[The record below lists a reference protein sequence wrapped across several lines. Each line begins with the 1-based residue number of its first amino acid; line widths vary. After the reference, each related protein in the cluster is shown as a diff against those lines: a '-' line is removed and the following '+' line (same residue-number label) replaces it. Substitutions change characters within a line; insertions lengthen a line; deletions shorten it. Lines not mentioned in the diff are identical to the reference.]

1 MDINVRSFGGEELYF
16 NFWDWGSQCG
26 GPSQDPRDPRLPSL
40 PGGCPRSPAVMA
52 PAYGDYLLGG
62 NSARYGIPSG
72 INLVT
77 PGLKPQYMD
86 EFVVGAEYEVLADLR
101 LGVSYQNRRLGRVIE
116 DTSPDGG
123 RTYIIS
129 NPSEFDAGEEQ
140 KLLAAIQSMPEGPT
154 RKALIS
160 RLQLFRDTRRFDQP
174 SRVYQAL
181 QITTTKR
188 FSRAFYVQG
197 SYTYSS
203 LRGNYPGLLSP
214 DNGQLDPN
222 ISSQYD
228 LFELLANRYGP
239 LPADRPHSVK
249 LDGYYTFDLGK
260 AGSVTTG
267 ARFSALS
274 GSPIGVLGRHALYG
288 PKEAFVLPRGSGGRT
303 AFQTPGGPARRLRA
317 KDRGHRGAG
326 LRRPAQRVQQPGGDR
341 RRRGVHD
348 RCGASR
354 HRRRRERPQVRAR
367 DLRRPADEE
376 AQLRE
381 HDRPLGAADG
391 PHRSHADVLTRGRDS
406 LGARW
411 PPPPGPALYSRDVE
425 PTERDTPEGA
435 SDGERALAPGV
446 AIGRY
451 QVERVVGAGGMG
463 VVFAARDRDLGR
475 TVALKVLRRPDNPDA
490 DARLA
495 REARAL
501 AKLTHA
507 NVVTVYD
514 VGTHEGARFLA
525 MELVEGETL
534 TAWLRRAPRP
544 WRDVVRAF
552 VDAGRGLIATHDAG
566 LVHRDF
572 KPDNVLMDRGG
583 RARVSD
589 FGLARVVDD
598 TAPTG
603 APVGHP
609 AVAITQTGAI
619 AGTPAYMAPE
629 QLLGRPV
636 DQRADQFGFAV
647 SLYEALAGKRPFGE
661 DVPSG
666 IDALAA
672 LVADVTRHR
681 PRPPPG
687 PRWLARIVLRGLEAD
702 ADLRHPSMEAMVRA
716 LERGRGRR
724 RRWTIAAAAAVAA
737 AGVALLIFAW
747 QPPAPVETWRPEPLA
762 RDRPGTTVAATISG
776 DGTTLFFASNS
787 AVSTVPRGAAGDS
800 P

>member
-1 MDINVRSFGGEELYF
+1 MLRNFTGGQLNESFGDWELLKYVHVQPDGADVCGFDDNGAPIRCAYLTRQPVHTTTFNWAAFLQDSWSILPNLTLNAGLRYEQQRISYADGFRGTPDPVAGGTFDALSLTGLFAPRVGLIYDWTKEGRSKVFANWGRFYESVPMDINVRSFGGEELYF

-181 QITTTKR
+181 QITATKR
-188 FSRAFYVQG
+188 FSRAFYMQG

-303 AFQTPGGPARRLRA
+303 AFQTQADLHVAYGRKIGGIE
-317 KDRGHRGAG
+317 
-326 LRRPAQRVQQPGGDR
+326 AQVYVDLLNVFNNQVETAVDEEYTTDAVHPVTGGD
-341 RRRGVHD
+341 
-348 RCGASR
+348 AN
-354 HRRRRERPQVRAR
+354 
-367 DLRRPADEE
+367 DLRYARAIS
-376 AQLRE
+376 
-381 HDRPLGAADG
+381 GA
-391 PHRSHADVLTRGRDS
+391 PLTR
-406 LGARW
+406 
-411 PPPPGPALYSRDVE
+411 
-425 PTERDTPEGA
+425 
-435 SDGERALAPGV
+435 
-446 AIGRY
+446 
-451 QVERVVGAGGMG
+451 
-463 VVFAARDRDLGR
+463 
-475 TVALKVLRRPDNPDA
+475 
-490 DARLA
+490 
-495 REARAL
+495 
-501 AKLTHA
+501 KL
-507 NVVTVYD
+507 NY
-514 VGTHEGARFLA
+514 G
-525 MELVEGETL
+525 
-534 TAWLRRAPRP
+534 
-544 WRDVVRAF
+544 
-552 VDAGRGLIATHDAG
+552 
-566 LVHRDF
+566 
-572 KPDNVLMDRGG
+572 N
-583 RARVSD
+583 
-589 FGLARVVDD
+589 
-598 TAPTG
+598 
-603 APVGHP
+603 
-609 AVAITQTGAI
+609 
-619 AGTPAYMAPE
+619 
-629 QLLGRPV
+629 
-636 DQRADQFGFAV
+636 
-647 SLYEALAGKRPFGE
+647 
-661 DVPSG
+661 
-666 IDALAA
+666 
-672 LVADVTRHR
+672 
-681 PRPPPG
+681 
-687 PRWLARIVLRGLEAD
+687 
-702 ADLRHPSMEAMVRA
+702 
-716 LERGRGRR
+716 
-724 RRWTIAAAAAVAA
+724 
-737 AGVALLIFAW
+737 
-747 QPPAPVETWRPEPLA
+747 
-762 RDRPGTTVAATISG
+762 TTVR
-776 DGTTLFFASNS
+776 S
-787 AVSTVPRGAAGDS
+787 APLTGRIGLMLTF
-800 P
+800 

>member
-1 MDINVRSFGGEELYF
+1 M
-16 NFWDWGSQCG
+16 
-26 GPSQDPRDPRLPSL
+26 
-40 PGGCPRSPAVMA
+40 
-52 PAYGDYLLGG
+52 
-62 NSARYGIPSG
+62 
-72 INLVT
+72 
-77 PGLKPQYMD
+77 
-86 EFVVGAEYEVLADLR
+86 
-101 LGVSYQNRRLGRVIE
+101 
-116 DTSPDGG
+116 
-123 RTYIIS
+123 
-129 NPSEFDAGEEQ
+129 
-140 KLLAAIQSMPEGPT
+140 
-154 RKALIS
+154 
-160 RLQLFRDTRRFDQP
+160 
-174 SRVYQAL
+174 
-181 QITTTKR
+181 
-188 FSRAFYVQG
+188 
-197 SYTYSS
+197 
-203 LRGNYPGLLSP
+203 
-214 DNGQLDPN
+214 
-222 ISSQYD
+222 
-228 LFELLANRYGP
+228 
-239 LPADRPHSVK
+239 
-249 LDGYYTFDLGK
+249 
-260 AGSVTTG
+260 
-267 ARFSALS
+267 
-274 GSPIGVLGRHALYG
+274 
-288 PKEAFVLPRGSGGRT
+288 
-303 AFQTPGGPARRLRA
+303 
-317 KDRGHRGAG
+317 
-326 LRRPAQRVQQPGGDR
+326 
-341 RRRGVHD
+341 
-348 RCGASR
+348 
-354 HRRRRERPQVRAR
+354 
-367 DLRRPADEE
+367 
-376 AQLRE
+376 
-381 HDRPLGAADG
+381 
-391 PHRSHADVLTRGRDS
+391 
-406 LGARW
+406 
-411 PPPPGPALYSRDVE
+411 E

-716 LERGRGRR
+716 LERGLGRR